1 MSPFGFM
8 MTLCAVWIISA
19 SFALT
24 KVISGTHIISFGGI
38 ERVIFPKLAL
48 NFSL

>member
-8 MTLCAVWIISA
+8 MTLCAVWMTLA

-24 KVISGTHIISFGGI
+24 RVISGTHIMSFGGI
-38 ERVIFPKLAL
+38 ERVIFPWLSS